1 MRKVNNLPINGII
14 ESLSAPIEHVEP
26 GMFFHF
32 DGKTLSVYP
41 HDPLSN
47 VQIMDIVFN
56 DMQSNTSD
64 SPKEDILINGSI
76 RPSAENV
83 VFHVSRRPGI
93 KNRGIYFGV
102 VAYWIIENG
111 CELKDVS
118 VVRFSGLCV
127 ESFCPMTNVQIKIS
141 DDCSE
146 IMARTS
152 SDNSIDLGTAIV
164 NKKELPVIAE
174 TYWTY
179 DFCEHINFE
188 SRLIC
193 KTQSTDYELLKSV
206 YTSFA
211 SALRF
216 CLGRGNVDFLLEL
229 CVEEESGF
237 RMVGE
242 FVAMHRKTYIP
253 DELDEPSTLFVR
265 AKDIK
270 SYFGKVVSAFSNSSF
285 CGTELSQSRED
296 ANIITYSK
304 VIELT
309 SAFEREFRE
318 LFPEG
323 VKHRAKTQRD
333 SELARSAICEA
344 AEGLASEPKRILLR
358 LSERV
363 SEDNLETRIRYAC
376 KSLTDEV
383 AEAVFRSTGANRKY
397 TQLGKK
403 ITELRNDIAHGNE
416 SKHELRSIVNEY
428 RLLINLVF
436 AMRLIRLQIPN
447 EDVARLMRCKS

>member
-1 MRKVNNLPINGII
+1 MPINGII
-14 ESLSAPIEHVEP
+14 ESLSAPIEHVAP

-41 HDPLSN
+41 HDPLSD
-47 VQIMDIVFN
+47 VQIMDIFFN
-56 DMQSNTSD
+56 DMQPNQSD
-64 SPKEDILINGSI
+64 SPKEDILIEGSI

-83 VFHVSRRPGI
+83 VFHVSRCPGI
-93 KNRGIYFGV
+93 KDRGVYFSV
-102 VAYWIIENG
+102 VAYWITENG
-111 CELKDVS
+111 YELKDVS
-118 VVRFSGLCV
+118 MVRFSGLCV
-127 ESFCPMTNVQIKIS
+127 ESFCPMTNIQTNIS
-141 DDCSE
+141 DKCSE
-146 IMARTS
+146 ITARTS
-152 SDNSIDLGTAIV
+152 SDNSIDLGMAIV
-164 NKKELPVIAE
+164 NEKELPVTAE

-193 KTQSTDYELLKSV
+193 KTESTDYELLKSL

-229 CVEEESGF
+229 CVEEESKL

-242 FVAMHRKTYIP
+242 FVAMHGKTYIP
-253 DELDEPSTLFVR
+253 DKLDKPSTFFVR
-265 AKDIK
+265 AKDIDA
-270 SYFGKVVSAFSNSSF
+270 YFGKIVSAFSNGSF
-285 CGTELSQSRED
+285 YSTELSQSRED
-296 ANIITYSK
+296 AGIITYSK

-309 SAFEREFRE
+309 SAFEREFRK

-323 VKHRAKTQRD
+323 VKHRAKTQRN
-333 SELARSAICEA
+333 SELAKNAICEA
-344 AEGLASEPKRILLR
+344 AENLASEPKRILLR

-363 SEDNLETRIRYAC
+363 SEDNLATRIRYAC

-397 TQLGKK
+397 TQLGNK

-416 SKHELRSIVNEY
+416 PKHELRSIANEY
-428 RLLINLVF
+428 RLLVNLVF

>member
-1 MRKVNNLPINGII
+1 MKKANNIPINGMI

-41 HDPLSN
+41 RNPLDD
-47 VQIMDIVFN
+47 VQIMDIFFN
-56 DMQSNTSD
+56 DAQSVQLD
-64 SPKEDILINGSI
+64 SPKEDVLIAGSI
-76 RPSAENV
+76 RPSAEDV

-93 KNRGIYFGV
+93 KDRGIYFGV
-102 VAYWIIENG
+102 VAYWIIENSY
-111 CELKDVS
+111 ELKDVS
-118 VVRFSGLCV
+118 MVRFSGLCV
-127 ESFCPMTNVQIKIS
+127 DSFCPMTNVQTNICEG
-141 DDCSE
+141 CSE
-146 IMARTS
+146 ITARTS

-164 NKKELPVIAE
+164 SKNKLAVSAE

-179 DFCEHINFE
+179 DFCEHIDFE

-193 KTQSTDYELLKSV
+193 KTETPHYGLMKSI

-216 CLGRGNVDFLLEL
+216 CLGRGNVDFVLEL
-229 CVEEESGF
+229 CVKEESGF

-242 FVAMHRKTYIP
+242 FVAIHGKTYIP
-253 DELDEPSTLFVR
+253 DELDEPSVCFVR
-265 AKDIK
+265 AKDIGV
-270 SYFGKVVSAFSNSSF
+270 YFGDVVSAFSNSTF
-285 CGTELSQSRED
+285 YGTELSQSRDD
-296 ANIITYSK
+296 AGIITYSK

-323 VKHRAKTQRD
+323 VKHKARTQRD
-333 SELARSAICEA
+333 LELTRDVICEA
-344 AEGLASEPKRILLR
+344 AEGLASNQKRILLR

-363 SEDNLETRIRYAC
+363 FEDNLESRIRYTC
-376 KSLTDEV
+376 KSLTDGV
-383 AEAVFRSTGANRKY
+383 VEAVFRSTGANRSY
-397 TQLGKK
+397 TQIGKK

-416 SKHELRSIVNEY
+416 PRHELRSIANEY
-428 RLLINLVF
+428 RLLANLVF
-436 AMRLIRLQIPN
+436 AMRLARLQIPN
-447 EDVARLMRCKS
+447 EDIARLVKCKS

>member
-1 MRKVNNLPINGII
+1 MREVRNLPINGII
-14 ESLSAPIEHVEP
+14 ESLSAPIEHVAP

-41 HDPLSN
+41 HDPLNN
-47 VQIMDIVFN
+47 VQIMDIFFN
-56 DMQSNTSD
+56 DMQPNQSD
-64 SPKEDILINGSI
+64 SLKEDILIEGSI

-83 VFHVSRRPGI
+83 VFHVSRCPGI
-93 KNRGIYFGV
+93 KDRGVYFCV
-102 VAYWIIENG
+102 IAYWITENDY
-111 CELKDVS
+111 ELKDIS
-118 VVRFSGLCV
+118 MVRFSGLCV
-127 ESFCPMTNVQIKIS
+127 ASFCPMTNIQTNIS
-141 DDCSE
+141 DKCSE
-146 IMARTS
+146 ITARTS
-152 SDNSIDLGTAIV
+152 SDNSIDLGMAIV
-164 NKKELPVIAE
+164 NEKELSVTAE

-193 KTQSTDYELLKSV
+193 KTESTDYELLKSM

-229 CVEEESGF
+229 CVEEESKF

-242 FVAMHRKTYIP
+242 FVAMHGQTYIP
-253 DELDEPSTLFVR
+253 DELDKPSTFFVR
-265 AKDIK
+265 AKDIDA
-270 SYFGKVVSAFSNSSF
+270 YFGKIVSAFSNGSF
-285 CGTELSQSRED
+285 YGTELSQSRED
-296 ANIITYSK
+296 AGIITYSK

-309 SAFEREFRE
+309 SAFEREFRV

-323 VKHRAKTQRD
+323 VKHRAKTQRN
-333 SELARSAICEA
+333 SELAKKAICEA
-344 AEGLASEPKRILLR
+344 AEDLASGPKRILLR

-363 SEDNLETRIRYAC
+363 SEDNLATRIRYAC

-397 TQLGKK
+397 TQLGNK
-403 ITELRNDIAHGNE
+403 ITKLRNDIAHGNE
-416 SKHELRSIVNEY
+416 PKHTLRSIANEY
-428 RLLINLVF
+428 RLLVNLVF
-436 AMRLIRLQIPN
+436 AMRLIRLQIPS